1 MRIGRKARYAAAVT
15 PADFPALRE
24 VKLFRTMS
32 PNDRAAVDGFLRPR
46 TLRAGA
52 SLFIAGEPGDSM
64 VVVAKGRMAILSAVG
79 GVEQVIAEIAAGEFV
94 GEMACVD
101 PAPRSATVRA
111 VDEVVV
117 FELTRSDFARLRR
130 MAPGAA
136 AALTG
141 EIILEVT
148 KRLRAVDQKIER
160 AMSGGLLS
168 SGTIPLSSPGEVSTV
183 MGVARGAPPKPA
195 PPRPA
200 RPAAPTD
207 EPSLWQRF
215 VTKVRGGG

>member
-1 MRIGRKARYAAAVT
+1 VT

-46 TLRAGA
+46 AVRPGA
-52 SLFIAGEPGDSM
+52 TLFIAGEPGDSM
-64 VVVAKGRMAILSAVG
+64 VIVAKGRMAIVSSVG
-79 GVEQVIAEIAAGEFV
+79 GQDQVIAEIAAGEFV

-130 MAPGAA
+130 LAPGAA

-141 EIILEVT
+141 EIIQEVT
-148 KRLRAVDQKIER
+148 QRLRAVDEKIER

-168 SGTIPLSSPGEVSTV
+168 SGTIPLANPAQVSAA
-183 MGVARGAPPKPA
+183 MGGARGGPPKAA
-195 PPRPA
+195 PQRPA
-200 RPAAPTD
+200 RPAAPAE
-207 EPSLWQRF
+207 EPSIWQRF